1 MLALIHVKDCVNR
14 YNLVLKG
21 IQACQEA
28 VNLLRKGRRQKG
40 AARRRSN
47 RVKSLL
53 VALDDTPASE
63 AALQFSLSLAS
74 RFGAGLTGISILDI
88 AHLTAPEPVPLGG
101 AHYKFK
107 LDLVR
112 LERAH
117 RQAVK
122 FRERFLGRCR
132 SAGVI
137 GRAVMLE
144 GSPADEVRATA
155 AVHDVIVIGRDTDFH
170 SEPSGGLANTVEQIL
185 KGNPRPLVIT
195 PQAVRPPLS
204 RILIAYDGSI
214 PAARALQ
221 IFTLLG
227 LARDCEL
234 HVVSVDPDLRVAERK
249 VREASAYTEL
259 YGYGCDKHA
268 IKSATDPSEVV
279 TGLVSHIGAD
289 VLVMGAYGH
298 RGWREALLGSCTTRL
313 LSKGVT
319 SLFVY
324 H

>member
-1 MLALIHVKDCVNR
+1 M
-14 YNLVLKG
+14 
-21 IQACQEA
+21 
-28 VNLLRKGRRQKG
+28 
-40 AARRRSN
+40 
-47 RVKSLL
+47 KSLL

-74 RFGAGLTGISILDI
+74 RFGAGLTGISVLDI

-101 AHYKFK
+101 SYYKFK
-107 LDLVR
+107 ADLAR

-117 RQAVK
+117 EQAVK
-122 FRERFLGRCR
+122 FREQFLARCR
-132 SAGVI
+132 SAGVK

-155 AVHDVIVIGRDTDFH
+155 AVHDAIVIGRDTDFH
-170 SEPSGGLANTVEQIL
+170 SEPSGGLAKTVEQIL
-185 KGNPRPLVIT
+185 KGNPRPLMIT
-195 PQAVRPPLS
+195 PEAAKTPS
-204 RILIAYDGSI
+204 KILIAYDGSI

-234 HVVSVDPDLRVAERK
+234 HVVSVNPDASAAERT
-249 VREASAYTEL
+249 VREANEYLDL
-259 YGYGCDKHA
+259 YGYGSEKHA
-268 IKSATDPSEVV
+268 IGSTADPAEVV
-279 TGLVSHIGAD
+279 TAHVSRIGAD

-313 LSKGVT
+313 LSKGST
-319 SLFVY
+319 SLFIY

>member
-1 MLALIHVKDCVNR
+1 L
-14 YNLVLKG
+14 
-21 IQACQEA
+21 
-28 VNLLRKGRRQKG
+28 
-40 AARRRSN
+40 
-47 RVKSLL
+47 KSLL

-63 AALQFSLSLAS
+63 AALEFSLSLAS
-74 RFGAGLTGISILDI
+74 RFGAGLTGVSVLDI

-101 AHYKFK
+101 AHYKFR
-107 LDLVR
+107 LDLAR

-117 RQAVK
+117 QKTAK
-122 FRERFLGRCR
+122 FRERFLERCR

-155 AVHDVIVIGRDTDFH
+155 AVHDAIVIGRDSDFH
-170 SEPSGGLANTVEQIL
+170 SEPSGGLAKTVEQIL

-195 PQAVRPPLS
+195 PQVVRAPS
-204 RILIAYDGSI
+204 RILIAYDGSM

-234 HVVSVDPDLRVAERK
+234 HVVSVDPDLSVAERRA
-249 VREASAYTEL
+249 REASAYIGL

-268 IKSATDPSEVV
+268 INSAADPADVV
-279 TGLVSHIGAD
+279 TGLTSHIGAD
-289 VLVMGAYGH
+289 MLVMGAYGH

-313 LSKGVT
+313 LSKGMT